1 MGFGM
6 DFAHYND
13 SVDISTLREY
23 FDLNNVEL
31 VIHSKF
37 RAKGYP
43 WFIEGVRK
51 EIESA
56 IEDLIEKYGS

>member
-1 MGFGM
+1 M

-43 WFIEGVRK
+43 WFIEGGRLNLQLK
-51 EIESA
+51 I
-56 IEDLIEKYGS
+56 

>member
-1 MGFGM
+1 M

-23 FDLNNVEL
+23 FDLDNVEL

-43 WFIEGVRK
+43 WSIEGVRK

>member
-1 MGFGM
+1 M

-13 SVDISTLREY
+13 SVDISTLKKY
-23 FDLNNVEL
+23 FELNNSEFVTF
-31 VIHSKF
+31 SKL
-37 RAKGYP
+37 RAEGYP

-51 EIESA
+51 ETESA